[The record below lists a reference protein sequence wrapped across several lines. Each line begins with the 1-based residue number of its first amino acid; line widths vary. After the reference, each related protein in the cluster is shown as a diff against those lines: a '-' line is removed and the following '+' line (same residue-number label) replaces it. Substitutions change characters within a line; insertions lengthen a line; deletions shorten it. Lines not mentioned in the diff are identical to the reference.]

1 MTNCPTCFVAFLRVN
16 GCEEELEDRIAMIT
30 LMTSLGLTAAHD
42 PVAACF
48 GIGKCVKTPV
58 YFLDEWGQEDYLDA
72 GTGGT
77 TATMDD

>member
-1 MTNCPTCFVAFLRVN
+1 MFGFVAFLRMDRR
-16 GCEEELEDRIAMIT
+16 EEELEDRIAMIT

-48 GIGKCVKTPV
+48 GIGKCVETPV

-72 GTGGT
+72 GTGCPP
-77 TATMDD
+77 ATMDN